1 MKFTLNWLKDH
12 LDTDATL
19 DEIVAKLTSI
29 GLEVEGVE
37 DPSEKF
43 APFKV
48 AYVESAVQH
57 PDADRLQVL
66 MVNTGKETLQVV
78 CGAPNAKAG
87 MKGIFAPVGCY
98 VPGIDV
104 ELKKGNIRGQES
116 NGMMVSEREMGLSDE
131 HDGIIELEGDPEIGT
146 PFAKLFGMDDPVI
159 EIGLT
164 PNRPDCAGVRGIAR
178 DLAAAGLGTLKPLKS
193 KAVKGSYDSPIT
205 VDLAF
210 SKDDADACPLFL
222 GRYVKNVKNGP
233 SPEWLQNR
241 LSAIGL
247 RPISALVDITNYVS
261 YDLCRPLHVFDADKV
276 SGNLTVRL
284 GKKGEKLEALDE
296 KTYDIPDFTTVIADD
311 KEPLALGGIM
321 GGMDSGCT
329 DETTNVFLEVAYFD
343 PARTA
348 RSGRAL
354 QIVSDA
360 RYRFERG
367 IDPAFLPEATEIA
380 TQMILD
386 FCGGEASNVVS
397 AGQEPEWKREIEYN
411 PEDVDRL
418 IGLHIP
424 EKEQRHIL
432 SVLGFELESHTATPP
447 SWRGDVEG
455 RADLVEEIIRIHG
468 FEHIPANSVRNTHAV
483 SHSAET
489 PMLTKV
495 RSARNALADRGL
507 NECVTWSFMGAENAT
522 LFGANDEDT
531 IKALTLLNP
540 INAELDQMRP
550 SILPNLIEAAG
561 RNRDKGYPDNALF
574 EVGPTFQ
581 TSKADGQ
588 SIVAT
593 GIRAGNHDPRH
604 WSADKPRKVDAYD
617 AKADALAVLDA
628 CGAPAGNMQISVDA
642 PEWYHPGRSGSLRL
656 GPNIF
661 AYFGEIHPAVLD
673 TMGIR
678 ETICGFEVFLDK
690 IPESKQKS
698 TARKLLTLSA
708 LQPVSRDFAFLVDA
722 NVKAADMTR
731 AAIGADK
738 NLITYAET
746 FDVYEGDKLDAGKKS
761 VALTVTIQP
770 QDKTL
775 TDQDIEA
782 LSKKVVENIISKTG
796 GQLRS

>member
-1 MKFTLNWLKDH
+1 MKFTLSWLKDH
-12 LDTDATL
+12 LETEATL

-29 GLEVEGVE
+29 GLEVDGVE

-48 AYVESAVQH
+48 AYVESAEQH
-57 PDADRLQVL
+57 PDADRLRVL

-87 MKGIFAPVGCY
+87 MKGIFAPVGSY
-98 VPGIDV
+98 VPGIDI

-131 HDGIIELEGDPEIGT
+131 HDGIIELEGDPDIGT

-164 PNRPDCAGVRGIAR
+164 PNRADCAGVRGIAR
-178 DLAAAGLGTLKPLKS
+178 DLAAAGMGTLKPLKT
-193 KAVKGSYDSPIT
+193 KAVKGSFDSPIG
-205 VDLAF
+205 VEFAF

-241 LSAIGL
+241 LTAIGL

-284 GKKGEKLEALDE
+284 GKKGETLDALDE
-296 KTYDIPDFTTVIADD
+296 KTYEIPDFTTVIADD
-311 KEPLALGGIM
+311 KAPLALGGIM

-329 DETTNVFLEVAYFD
+329 DETANVFLEVAYFD

-348 RSGRAL
+348 KSGRAL

-367 IDPAFLPEATEIA
+367 VDPAFLPEATEIA

-386 FCGGEASNVVS
+386 LCGGEASNVVS
-397 AGQEPEWKREIEYN
+397 TGVEPEWKRSIEYN
-411 PEDVDRL
+411 PEDVDNL
-418 IGLHIP
+418 IGLHVP

-468 FEHIPANSVRNTHAV
+468 FDNIPAISVRNDQAV
-483 SHSAET
+483 AHSAET
-489 PMLTKV
+489 PTLSKA
-495 RSARNALADRGL
+495 RRARNTLAERGL
-507 NECVTWSFMGAENAT
+507 NECVTWSFMAAKNAE

-561 RNRDKGYPDNALF
+561 RNRDKGY
-574 EVGPTFQ
+574 
-581 TSKADGQ
+581 
-588 SIVAT
+588 
-593 GIRAGNHDPRH
+593 
-604 WSADKPRKVDAYD
+604 
-617 AKADALAVLDA
+617 
-628 CGAPAGNMQISVDA
+628 
-642 PEWYHPGRSGSLRL
+642 
-656 GPNIF
+656 
-661 AYFGEIHPAVLD
+661 
-673 TMGIR
+673 
-678 ETICGFEVFLDK
+678 
-690 IPESKQKS
+690 
-698 TARKLLTLSA
+698 
-708 LQPVSRDFAFLVDA
+708 
-722 NVKAADMTR
+722 
-731 AAIGADK
+731 
-738 NLITYAET
+738 
-746 FDVYEGDKLDAGKKS
+746 
-761 VALTVTIQP
+761 
-770 QDKTL
+770 
-775 TDQDIEA
+775 
-782 LSKKVVENIISKTG
+782 
-796 GQLRS
+796 